1 MWIKNHFSE
10 EKKRYLN
17 ICIWLSSLKWAWFFS
32 TSSCLRE
39 VDDQFVLIMN
49 QFLNSELF
57 WKYFTIISL
66 NSLDLRD
73 KTMNLWLWY
82 AKKILYTIRRSSC
95 SWMSRMRRNENW
107 FQGSIEFCLALCDN
121 IAERL
126 QA

>member
-57 WKYFTIISL
+57 WKYFTIYRWIPWTWEIKQWTCDCDMQRRFWTS
-66 NSLDLRD
+66 
-73 KTMNLWLWY
+73 
-82 AKKILYTIRRSSC
+82 RRSSC